1 MQWDQYIVL
10 CSVQYRMTKELQSF
24 LLLGGL
30 AVSCLPWRTPL
41 LVASIHRPELCLG
54 ENLSPPDLF
63 HLSDSTGRT
72 DWLNLNSWNPYIH
85 NTARWEQGGGASR
98 PNFPLPYCTLSVQLL
113 REAWPAGWVTYARV
127 QCREPKTGQKKVQLK
142 SKTKHFAHLGNF
154 SMMKSWEG

>member
-1 MQWDQYIVL
+1 MR
-10 CSVQYRMTKELQSF
+10 SVHCTLYYRMTKELQSF

-98 PNFPLPYCTLSVQLL
+98 PNFPLPYCTLYSCWGKSGRRAGSPM
-113 REAWPAGWVTYARV
+113 REYNVESPKQGRKRFNSKARRNTLPIWVIFLWWNHERV
-127 QCREPKTGQKKVQLK
+127 R
-142 SKTKHFAHLGNF
+142 LG
-154 SMMKSWEG
+154 